1 MKKLTPKYQK
11 RLRVLWAIEAVIILY
26 NVFAPSFETM
36 ALPMAGCWLYVMAC
50 AAREGLGFEN
60 AFSQRY
66 PHACREWKEKRW
78 GQYLGKRMGPC
89 PMPGD
94 PDLRAR
100 WEDLRSV
107 NVFAGRV
114 FTGFGLLFFAL
125 LGRMLLFGPYE

>member
-11 RLRVLWAIEAVIILY
+11 RLRVLWAIEAAVIVC
-26 NVFAPSFETM
+26 NVLKPSFGTM
-36 ALPMAGCWLYVMAC
+36 AVPMAGCWLYVIAC
-50 AAREGLGFEN
+50 TARESFGFEN

-66 PHACREWKEKRW
+66 PQACREWKARSWKQRPWER
-78 GQYLGKRMGPC
+78 LGTC

-107 NVFAGRV
+107 TGFAGRV
-114 FTGFGLLFFAL
+114 FAGFIVLFFAL

>member
-1 MKKLTPKYQK
+1 MHKDTVWMLRNGAFSPVSSEKQGGTPS
-11 RLRVLWAIEAVIILY
+11 RFTLWGVVNITPDS
-26 NVFAPSFETM
+26 FFDGGRHPSFES
-36 ALPMAGCWLYVMAC
+36 
-50 AAREGLGFEN
+50 

-66 PHACREWKEKRW
+66 PHACREWKTGRVRM
-78 GQYLGKRMGPC
+78 GMGPC

-107 NVFAGRV
+107 SGFAWRVFAG
-114 FTGFGLLFFAL
+114 FILLFFAL